1 MNAVPAAVF
10 LAALVTADPG
20 HSATPL
26 GWDAPRAAA
35 GKSFLEHVTTTYAD
49 EPIYSLP
56 VTFQAGSSAESAFAG
71 PLAITGRS
79 AARATEDETYTM
91 LLASLM
97 GMAYLGLRRRP
108 RP

>member
-1 MNAVPAAVF
+1 VNVAPAAVL

-26 GWDAPRAAA
+26 GWDVPLAGA
-35 GKSFLEHVTTTYAD
+35 GKSFLDHVTTTYAD
-49 EPIYSLP
+49 EPLYSPP

-71 PLAITGRS
+71 PLAITGPS
-79 AARATEDETYTM
+79 AARANKDETYAM

-97 GMAYLGLRRRP
+97 GMAYLGRRRH
-108 RP
+108 RS

>member
-1 MNAVPAAVF
+1 VNAVPAAVF

-35 GKSFLEHVTTTYAD
+35 GKSFLDHATTTTD
-49 EPIYSLP
+49 EPLYSLP

-79 AARATEDETYTM
+79 AGRATDDETYTM

-97 GMAYLGLRRRP
+97 GMAYLGLRRRH
-108 RP
+108 RS